1 MVELNANDDGDNGN
15 HDQRL
20 FLLQMQRDEDWFS
33 GIYLSAF
40 VHGKKGTETGNSK
53 INRNQELLNIDKRV
67 LRVSQEKWKIS
78 VLGARSLSLPEQLP
92 LEIWWYCS
100 EKRRLQRQAGLR

>member
-40 VHGKKGTETGNSK
+40 VHGKKGTK
-53 INRNQELLNIDKRV
+53 QEILK
-67 LRVSQEKWKIS
+67 ST
-78 VLGARSLSLPEQLP
+78 
-92 LEIWWYCS
+92 EIKSC
-100 EKRRLQRQAGLR
+100 